1 MEEFLYN
8 YIFYYLKNLIKVPF
22 FLSEPW
28 KPFSH
33 LSQSY
38 KPHYKILA
46 LWWKTSL
53 IVKDWLSLH
62 HRCSIKKVFLDISQ
76 NSQENTCARVSFLM
90 KLRPATLLKKWLWH
104 RCFPV
109 DCVKILRTLFSQNTS
124 GRPLL
129 DFMLSKDQSLSNR
142 DTAETSATRNPSW
155 IFWKDH
161 LVKMCFLTNLTNS
174 FTLWNNHPPWKSQIS
189 LL

>member
-90 KLRPATLLKKWLWH
+90 KLRPATLLKKRLWH

-109 DCVKILRTLFSQNTS
+109 NFDEFLKT
-124 GRPLL
+124 P
-129 DFMLSKDQSLSNR
+129 
-142 DTAETSATRNPSW
+142 
-155 IFWKDH
+155 
-161 LVKMCFLTNLTNS
+161 FLTEHLRW
-174 FTLWNNHPPWKSQIS
+174 LLLKSIKKKKTSLETIS
-189 LL
+189 CGVTQDSV